1 MFILTGVSLSIP
13 MRARKNIKKQSKK
26 IAGDHMTEVKC
37 RNSLCKYHTGDDYC
51 SLDKIYLGW
60 KGQLYE
66 FISKE
71 NEKVLVC
78 ANYKRRNEI

>member
-1 MFILTGVSLSIP
+1 
-13 MRARKNIKKQSKK
+13 
-26 IAGDHMTEVKC
+26 MTEVKC

-66 FISKE
+66 SISKE